1 MSNSKEFDVRG
12 DHIGYFQIGKPSI
25 LSQYWNSCRAFLS
38 KKNKKSSYRQFR
50 LLKREIRAIV
60 KSLMLRVALWFLL
73 KNRTFS
79 HLCFFGEINQKN
91 HSFKNLDIK
100 NVFLNRKLKLQV
112 QKVDIFLRGFS
123 MVFVQKSKLLSCVFF
138 GEINSNKN
146 RFLIFQN
153 EKNIFRP
160 ENWFFQKWQKLDSF
174 LRG

>member
-1 MSNSKEFDVRG
+1 MSNSKAFDVRG

-112 QKVDIFLRGFS
+112 QKIDIFLRGFS
-123 MVFVQKSKLLSCVFF
+123 MVFVQKSKLLSCVFL
-138 GEINSNKN
+138 EKS
-146 RFLIFQN
+146 QN
-153 EKNIFRP
+153 EKKYF
-160 ENWFFQKWQKLDSF
+160 
-174 LRG
+174 